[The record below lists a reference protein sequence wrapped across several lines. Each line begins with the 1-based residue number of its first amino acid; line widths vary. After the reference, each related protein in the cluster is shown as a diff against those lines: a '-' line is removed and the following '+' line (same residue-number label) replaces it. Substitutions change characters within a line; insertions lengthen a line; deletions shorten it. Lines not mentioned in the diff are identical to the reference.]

1 MNQPS
6 NNVKMIFR
14 ESVPFIV
21 RYRFFTEN
29 LEKNYF
35 VPRRDSLHP
44 LWSSAEVWQQE
55 GVEKSTPKINSIIA
69 AEITK
74 NIFLN

>member
-1 MNQPS
+1 
-6 NNVKMIFR
+6 MIFR

-29 LEKNYF
+29 LQKTILCREGILYI
-35 VPRRDSLHP
+35 LY
-44 LWSSAEVWQQE
+44 EVVLRSQQK

-69 AEITK
+69 AEIT
-74 NIFLN
+74 